1 VVGKVRLA
9 CTPVVSHWWN
19 APLYITASG
28 LTTSLM
34 PHRPG
39 RGFQID
45 LDLIDHHLVITTTGA
60 ARRARPLGPES
71 VADFYADLMRLLA
84 DLDVPVSI
92 WAMPVEIEGAIPFDQ
107 DHEHTSY
114 DAAQVQRFWRT
125 LVESQRVFELFR
137 HRYVGKMSPVH
148 LFWGALDLASSRF
161 SGRRAPL
168 HHGGAANCGPH
179 VMHEAY
185 SHEVSSCGYWPGPTG
200 EGAYYA
206 YAYPEPDGF
215 RDAEVLPSGA
225 GYDSDLG
232 EFTLAYDAVRRSPD
246 PDATLLQFLQ
256 STYGAA
262 AALGGWERSLL
273 ERPRGPASG

>member
-1 VVGKVRLA
+1 
-9 CTPVVSHWWN
+9 
-19 APLYITASG
+19 
-28 LTTSLM
+28 
-34 PHRPG
+34 
-39 RGFQID
+39 
-45 LDLIDHHLVITTTGA
+45 
-60 ARRARPLGPES
+60 